1 MGLLVVSNR
10 LPITIEKKDGKLSLK
25 ESSGGLVSGLS
36 SYLDSLKG
44 SSFPSKTDYKWI
56 GWPGIEIDKNE
67 QADLQT
73 KILTEY
79 NAYPVFLNEST
90 MENFY
95 EGFCNNTIWPL
106 FHYFPSYAIYEAEY
120 WNSYNEVNEKFLEAI
135 LEILEPGDLIWIHDY
150 HLLLLPQLIRKRK
163 PDARIGFFLHIPFPA
178 YEIFSLLP
186 SQWRV
191 KILEGLLG
199 SDVIGF
205 HTQDYTLYFLR
216 CVQRIL
222 MKEHADGN
230 ITVDDRIVKAR
241 TFPMGIDFKKFRKS
255 FARSEVQRSMK
266 TFKHTLKYEKIILSI
281 DRLDYTK
288 GILNRLQGYEIF
300 LQNNPG
306 WIGKIILILRLIPSR
321 IGVKHYRKM
330 KKQIDEFVGRIN
342 GKFGN
347 ISWAPISYQ
356 YGFLPFDP
364 MVALYSVS
372 DVILVTPLRD
382 GMNLISKEYI
392 ACRIDK
398 TGVLI
403 LSEMA
408 GSSKELTEALIINPN
423 NKEEIAQAISAALAM
438 PIREQIRRIKIMQLH
453 LKNFDVVKWAD
464 DFIGQ
469 LISAEGKEK
478 LKSAGMDKNRTL
490 IYNK

>member
-1 MGLLVVSNR
+1 MRLLIVSNR

-44 SSFPSKTDYKWI
+44 SSFPSKTDYVWL
-56 GWPGIEIDKNE
+56 GWPGIEIEEPLQPELKKN
-67 QADLQT
+67 
-73 KILTEY
+73 ILNEY
-79 NAYPVFLNEST
+79 RSYPVFLPESL

-106 FHYFPSYAIYEAEY
+106 FHYFPSYALYESEC
-120 WNSYNEVNEKFLEAI
+120 WNSYNLVNEKFLEAI
-135 LEILEPGDLIWIHDY
+135 LAVLRPDDLIWIHDY
-150 HLLLLPQLIRKRK
+150 HLMLLPKLIREKK
-163 PDARIGFFLHIPFPA
+163 PDVQIGFFLHIPFPA

-186 SQWRV
+186 SQWRI

-199 SDVIGF
+199 SDLIGF

-216 CVQRIL
+216 CIKRIF
-222 MKEHADGN
+222 MIESSGGN
-230 ITVDDRIVKAR
+230 ITVDKRLVRAR
-241 TFPMGIDFKKFRKS
+241 TFPMGIDFQKFQNSIVKSGVQKDVKKFR
-255 FARSEVQRSMK
+255 QR
-266 TFKHTLKYEKIILSI
+266 LKYEKIILSI

-300 LQNNPG
+300 LQNNSE
-306 WIGKIILILRLIPSR
+306 WLEKIILILRVIPSR

-342 GKFGN
+342 GKFGT
-347 ISWAPISYQ
+347 IGWAPISYQ
-356 YGFLPFDP
+356 YGFLPFNP
-364 MVALYSVS
+364 LVALYSIS

-382 GMNLISKEYI
+382 GMNLISKEYV
-392 ACRIDK
+392 ASRIDK

-408 GSSKELTEALIINPN
+408 GSSKELTESIIINPN
-423 NKEEIAQAISAALAM
+423 NKEEIAEAISAALNM
-438 PIREQIRRIKIMQLH
+438 PVREQIRRIKIMQTH
-453 LKNFDVVKWAD
+453 LRTFDVVKWAD
-464 DFIGQ
+464 DFIRE
-469 LISAEGKEK
+469 LISSGGDVNLNAEQPV
-478 LKSAGMDKNRTL
+478 
-490 IYNK
+490 

>member
-1 MGLLVVSNR
+1 MRLLVISNR
-10 LPITIEKKDGKLSLK
+10 LPITIEKKEGKLYLK

-44 SSFPSKTDYKWI
+44 SSFPSKTDYVWI
-56 GWPGIEIDKNE
+56 GWPGIEVEQNE
-67 QADLQT
+67 QEGL
-73 KILTEY
+73 KKRILNEY
-79 NAYPVFLNEST
+79 RSYPVYLSENV
-90 MENFY
+90 MEKFY
-95 EGFCNNTIWPL
+95 EGFCNNIIWPL
-106 FHYFPSYAIYEAEY
+106 FHYFPSYALYEAEY
-120 WNSYNEVNEKFLEAI
+120 WDSYNEVNEKFLEAI
-135 LEILEPGDLIWIHDY
+135 LEMIKPDDLIWIHDY
-150 HLLLLPQLIRKRK
+150 HLMLLPKLIREKK

-178 YEIFSLLP
+178 FEIFSLLP

-222 MKEHADGN
+222 MNEHNEGN
-230 ITVDDRIVKAR
+230 ISIENRIVKAG
-241 TFPMGIDFKKFRKS
+241 TFPMGIDFQKFQKS
-255 FARSEVQRSMK
+255 FGKSEVQKNIK
-266 TFKHTLKYEKIILSI
+266 TFKQTLKYEKIILSI

-288 GILNRLQGYEIF
+288 GIINRLQGYEIF

-306 WIGKIILILRLIPSR
+306 CLGKIILILRVVPSR

-356 YGFLPFDP
+356 YGFLPFNP
-364 MVALYSVS
+364 MVALYSIS

-382 GMNLISKEYI
+382 GMNLISKEYV

-423 NKEEIAQAISAALAM
+423 NKEEIAEAISAALAM
-438 PIREQIRRIKIMQLH
+438 PVREQIRRIKIMQMH
-453 LKNFDVVKWAD
+453 LKNFDVVKWAE
-464 DFIGQ
+464 DFIRE
-469 LISAEGKEK
+469 LISEEK
-478 LKSAGMDKNRTL
+478 KNIKLTDQ
-490 IYNK
+490 NKKQNFS

>member
-1 MGLLVVSNR
+1 MRLLIISNR
-10 LPITIEKKDGKLSLK
+10 LPITIEKKEGSLFQK

-44 SSFPSKTDYKWI
+44 SSFPSKTDYIWI
-56 GWPGIEIDKNE
+56 GWPGLEIESGE
-67 QADLQT
+67 QAEMQS
-73 KILTEY
+73 KIMAEY
-79 NAYPVFLNEST
+79 RAYPVFLNENT

-106 FHYFPSYAIYEAEY
+106 FHYFPSFALYENGY
-120 WNSYNEVNEKFLEAI
+120 WDSYNEVNEKFLEAI
-135 LEILEPGDLIWIHDY
+135 LKILKPGDLIWIHDY
-150 HLLLLPQLIRKRK
+150 HLMLLPGLIREKK

-205 HTQDYTLYFLR
+205 HTNDYTQYFLR

-222 MKEHADGN
+222 LKDTPDGN
-230 ITVDDRIVKAR
+230 IQMGRRFVKAR
-241 TFPMGIDFKKFRKS
+241 TFPMGIDFQKFQKS
-255 FARSEVQRSMK
+255 FGRSEVQKNVKILKR
-266 TFKHTLKYEKIILSI
+266 TLKYEKIILSI

-300 LQNNPG
+300 LQNNQA
-306 WIGKIILILRLIPSR
+306 WIGKIILILRIIPSR

-364 MVALYSVS
+364 MVALYSIS

-408 GSSKELTEALIINPN
+408 GASKELTDAIIINPN
-423 NKEEIAQAISAALAM
+423 NKEEIAEAISAALVM
-438 PIREQIRRIKIMQLH
+438 PVREQIRRIKLMQMH
-453 LKNFDVVKWAD
+453 LKNSDVVKWAD
-464 DFIGQ
+464 DFIRETA
-469 LISAEGKEK
+469 AEGK
-478 LKSAGMDKNRTL
+478 N
-490 IYNK
+490 

>member
-1 MGLLVVSNR
+1 MRLLIVSNR
-10 LPITIEKKDGKLSLK
+10 LPITIEKKDDKLSLK

-44 SSFPSKTDYKWI
+44 SVFPAKTDYIWI
-56 GWPGIEIDKNE
+56 GWPGIEIEENFQNE
-67 QADLQT
+67 LKT
-73 KILTEY
+73 KILNEY
-79 NAYPVFLNEST
+79 NSYPVFVPESL

-95 EGFCNNTIWPL
+95 EKFCNNTIWPL
-106 FHYFPSYAIYEAEY
+106 FHYFPSYALYEFEY
-120 WNSYNEVNEKFLEAI
+120 WDSYKQVNEKFLEAI
-135 LEILEPGDLIWIHDY
+135 LGILKPDDLIWIQDY
-150 HLLLLPQLIRKRK
+150 HLMLLPKLIREIK

-186 SQWRV
+186 SDWRK

-199 SDVIGF
+199 ADLIGF
-205 HTQDYTLYFLR
+205 HTEDYTLYFQR

-222 MKEHADGN
+222 LKESGN
-230 ITVDDRIVKAR
+230 GKIRMDNRSIKTG
-241 TFPMGIDFKKFRKS
+241 TFPMGIDFQKFQKS
-255 FARSEVQRSMK
+255 FSTSEVQK
-266 TFKHTLKYEKIILSI
+266 NIKKFKQSLKFEKIILSI

-306 WIGKIILILRLIPSR
+306 WIGKIILILRVIPSR

-342 GKFGN
+342 GKFGT

-364 MVALYSVS
+364 LAALYSIS

-392 ACRIDK
+392 ACRMHK

-408 GSSKELTEALIINPN
+408 GSSKELTEAIIINPN
-423 NKEEIAQAISAALAM
+423 NKEEIAGAISAALVM
-438 PIREQIRRIKIMQLH
+438 PVREQIRRIKTMQMH

-464 DFIGQ
+464 DFIHE
-469 LISAEGKEK
+469 LISLGRNTNLYIKQSDME
-478 LKSAGMDKNRTL
+478 
-490 IYNK
+490 

>member
-1 MGLLVVSNR
+1 MRLLIVSNR

-44 SSFPSKTDYKWI
+44 SSFPSKTDYVWL
-56 GWPGIEIDKNE
+56 GWPGIEIEEPLQPELKKN
-67 QADLQT
+67 
-73 KILTEY
+73 ILNEY
-79 NAYPVFLNEST
+79 RSYPVFLPESL

-106 FHYFPSYAIYEAEY
+106 FHYFPSYALYESEC
-120 WNSYNEVNEKFLEAI
+120 WNSYNLVNEKFLEAI
-135 LEILEPGDLIWIHDY
+135 LAVLRPDDLIWIHDY
-150 HLLLLPQLIRKRK
+150 HLMLLPKLIREKK
-163 PDARIGFFLHIPFPA
+163 PDVQIGFFLHIPFPA

-186 SQWRV
+186 SQWRI

-199 SDVIGF
+199 SDLIGF

-216 CVQRIL
+216 CIKRIF
-222 MKEHADGN
+222 MIESSGGN
-230 ITVDDRIVKAR
+230 ITVDKRLVRAR
-241 TFPMGIDFKKFRKS
+241 TFPMGIDFQKFQNSIVKSGVQKDVKKFR
-255 FARSEVQRSMK
+255 QR
-266 TFKHTLKYEKIILSI
+266 LKYEKIILSI

-300 LQNNPG
+300 LQNNSE
-306 WIGKIILILRLIPSR
+306 WLEKIILILRVIPSR

-342 GKFGN
+342 GKFGT
-347 ISWAPISYQ
+347 IGWAPISYQ
-356 YGFLPFDP
+356 YGFLPFNP
-364 MVALYSVS
+364 LVALYSIS

-382 GMNLISKEYI
+382 GMNLISKEYV
-392 ACRIDK
+392 ASRIDK

-408 GSSKELTEALIINPN
+408 GSSKELTESIIINPN
-423 NKEEIAQAISAALAM
+423 NKEEIAEAISTALDM
-438 PIREQIRRIKIMQLH
+438 PIREQIRRIKIMQTH
-453 LKNFDVVKWAD
+453 LRTFDVVKWAD
-464 DFIGQ
+464 DFIRE
-469 LISAEGKEK
+469 LISSGGDVNLNAEQPV
-478 LKSAGMDKNRTL
+478 
-490 IYNK
+490 